1 MDTRPSPVLNEKPPF
16 EDLYRQYWSGMLF
29 YCIRKTGDRENA
41 EDLVSDTFLYCF
53 DHYDSFD
60 PGKSAV
66 STWLYMVLNSRIKNY
81 YRDRRESVDLTTLE
95 NLLSADGDDMEHAV
109 WLQEIRGRLAE
120 AIAAL
125 PERQRKAVILRYFK
139 DKSSSEIAEALGTT
153 PGNARVLLSRAL
165 DTLQESCRSLY

>member
-95 NLLSADGDDMEHAV
+95 NLLSADGDDIV
-109 WLQEIRGRLAE
+109 WTGGRGSGWSDADNWARTL
-120 AIAAL
+120 
-125 PERQRKAVILRYFK
+125 
-139 DKSSSEIAEALGTT
+139 KSSALCW
-153 PGNARVLLSRAL
+153 RIRLS
-165 DTLQESCRSLY
+165 